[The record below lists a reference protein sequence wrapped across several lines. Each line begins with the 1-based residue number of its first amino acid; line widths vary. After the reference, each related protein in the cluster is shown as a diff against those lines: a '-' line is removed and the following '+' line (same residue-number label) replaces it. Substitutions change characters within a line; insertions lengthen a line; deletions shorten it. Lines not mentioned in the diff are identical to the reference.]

1 MFGMALIHTIGIA
14 GKDLCLLLLTVY
26 MALISVW
33 YALETEREKNARV
46 IDDLRPGSYI
56 SRRCDEL
63 EESLGISRR
72 EKEVLYYLARGYNHG
87 YIARKL
93 FISENTVRTHVRHIY
108 AKLNVNSREGLLDFI
123 DGVDE

>member
-1 MFGMALIHTIGIA
+1 M
-14 GKDLCLLLLTVY
+14 CVLLLTVY
-26 MALISVW
+26 MALIAVW
-33 YALETEREKNARV
+33 YALETQREKTARV
-46 IDDLRPGSYI
+46 IDDLRPSAYI

-63 EESLGISRR
+63 EEEFGISQR

-108 AKLNVNSREGLLDFI
+108 TKLDVNSREGLLDFI
-123 DGVDE
+123 DGVDAEENAHGSGAPGEE